1 MIVFI
6 FSFNPLPFTRLAIYD
21 MHPLPKNA
29 FLAPIM
35 EKDETF
41 KEWVEDGYGSPE
53 KLAQI
58 LELGI
63 FMLFFLEE
71 DTFSRREVQDVVEA
85 LKGIVLLL
93 R

>member
-1 MIVFI
+1 M
-6 FSFNPLPFTRLAIYD
+6 Y
-21 MHPLPKNA
+21 PLPKNA

-35 EKDETF
+35 DKDETF
-41 KEWVEDGYGSPE
+41 IEWIVDGYGSPE

-85 LKGIVLLL
+85 MKGIVIEL
-93 R
+93 RV

>member
-1 MIVFI
+1 M
-6 FSFNPLPFTRLAIYD
+6 Y
-21 MHPLPKNA
+21 PLPKKP
-29 FLAPIM
+29 FLGPIM

-41 KEWVEDGYGSPE
+41 KEWIVDGYGSPE

-85 LKGIVLLL
+85 MKGIVLKLQQV
-93 R
+93 

>member
-1 MIVFI
+1 M
-6 FSFNPLPFTRLAIYD
+6 Y
-21 MHPLPKNA
+21 PLPKNA
-29 FLAPIM
+29 FLAPDM

-41 KEWVEDGYGSPE
+41 KEWIVDGYGSPE

-85 LKGIVLLL
+85 IRGIML
-93 R
+93 RVKS

>member
-1 MIVFI
+1 
-6 FSFNPLPFTRLAIYD
+6 

-29 FLAPIM
+29 FFAPIM

-41 KEWVEDGYGSPE
+41 KEWIVDGYGSPE

-85 LKGIVLLL
+85 IKGIVLKLQQV
-93 R
+93 

>member
-1 MIVFI
+1 M
-6 FSFNPLPFTRLAIYD
+6 Y
-21 MHPLPKNA
+21 PLPKNV
-29 FLAPIM
+29 FLASIM

-41 KEWVEDGYGSPE
+41 KEWIVDGYGSPE

-85 LKGIVLLL
+85 MKGIVLKLQ
-93 R
+93 

>member
-1 MIVFI
+1 
-6 FSFNPLPFTRLAIYD
+6 
-21 MHPLPKNA
+21 MHPLAKNP
-29 FLAPIM
+29 FLTPIM

-41 KEWVEDGYGSPE
+41 KEWIVDGYGSPE

-58 LELGI
+58 LEFGI

-85 LKGIVLLL
+85 IRGIVVTL
-93 R
+93 RHY

>member
-1 MIVFI
+1 
-6 FSFNPLPFTRLAIYD
+6 

-85 LKGIVLLL
+85 MKGIVGEL
-93 R
+93 RKPIAVDKLQ